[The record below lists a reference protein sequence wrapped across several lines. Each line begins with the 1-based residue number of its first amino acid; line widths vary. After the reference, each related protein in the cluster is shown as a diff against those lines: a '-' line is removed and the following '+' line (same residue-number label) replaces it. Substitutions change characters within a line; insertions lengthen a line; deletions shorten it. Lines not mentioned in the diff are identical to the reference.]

1 MALADLHAV
10 PTAHQGNAERLGT
23 RASSILLM
31 WRQLEDEHALDQG
44 QGRVG
49 ERLRRRQ
56 RIADSNTNAEHHNLV
71 VNSRRPDFGQ
81 VERERVRQIV
91 RRWMESGSSDTSSN
105 GMQTNNDS
113 PGAEWLGETERER
126 VRIVRELMQMT
137 AQQDNYGSRSQ
148 VDRVREGQP
157 DQSLQLRGRFLR
169 NETPAEEESPLS
181 VAASELNQL
190 RQRHTVSGLREGFRS
205 RLENI
210 VRGQA
215 SSNPVATSNDS
226 SSDFWRDTISS
237 HGVQHENEDVRDH
250 RIPDRFAL
258 QEGNVGSESPSD
270 PPRTL
275 QSIPSITTIA
285 GAHQSDGD
293 SVYTLELRELLS
305 RRSVSNLL
313 DSGFR
318 ESLDQLIQSY
328 VERQSRA
335 PVDRDL
341 DRTSP
346 RTLSPEMETDQ
357 QNYEQNEDRY
367 ATSSIPS
374 SVVPTPPLP
383 PAQPLWRQDS
393 HHSSWSRRD
402 EIEWEMISDLRTEIV
417 KIEQGMNHMQR
428 MLEACIDMQMELQR
442 SVRQE
447 VSAALNQSTGGREG
461 SGISEDGSKW
471 CNVRKGT
478 CCVCCDNHI
487 DAVLYRCGHM
497 CTCSRCANDLV
508 HGGGK
513 CPLCRAPIVEVIR
526 AYSIL

>member
-1 MALADLHAV
+1 MALADFHTV
-10 PTAHQGNAERLGT
+10 STAHQENVERLGT

-31 WRQLEDEHALDQG
+31 WRQLENEHALDRG
-44 QGRVG
+44 QGRLG
-49 ERLRRRQ
+49 ERLRRQQ
-56 RIADSNTNAEHHNLV
+56 RIADSNTNAEHHNPV
-71 VNSRRPDFGQ
+71 VNSSREQSPDFGQ

-91 RRWMESGSSDTSSN
+91 RGW
-105 GMQTNNDS
+105 
-113 PGAEWLGETERER
+113 
-126 VRIVRELMQMT
+126 MQMT
-137 AQQDNYGSRSQ
+137 AQQDNGSRSR
-148 VDRVREGQP
+148 VDRVREGRP
-157 DQSLQLRGRFLR
+157 DHV
-169 NETPAEEESPLS
+169 EEERPLS

-190 RQRHTVSGLREGFRS
+190 RQRRTVSGLSSLSFRDGFRS

-215 SSNPVATSNDS
+215 SSNPVAPSNDS
-226 SSDFWRDTISS
+226 SSDFRRNTISS
-237 HGVQHENEDVRDH
+237 HEVQHENDDVRDR
-250 RIPDRFAL
+250 RIPDRVGNSDGRTSL
-258 QEGNVGSESPSD
+258 QNQHVSD
-270 PPRTL
+270 PPRTP

-285 GAHQSDGD
+285 GAHPSDDD
-293 SVYTLELRELLS
+293 SLYTLELRELLS

-341 DRTSP
+341 DRSLP
-346 RTLSPEMETDQ
+346 RTLSPEMDTDQ

-367 ATSSIPS
+367 ASSSIPS
-374 SVVPTPPLP
+374 PAVPTPPLP
-383 PAQPLWRQDS
+383 PAQPFWRQDS

-402 EIEWEMISDLRTEIV
+402 EIVWETINDLRTDMV
-417 KIEQGMNHMQR
+417 KIEQSMNHMQR

-447 VSAALNQSTGGREG
+447 VSAALNQSTGGQG

-478 CCVCCDNHI
+478 CCVCCYNHI

-497 CTCSRCANDLV
+497 CTCSGCANDLV
-508 HGGGK
+508 RGGGK
-513 CPLCRAPIVEVIR
+513 CPLCRAPIVEVIK

>member
-1 MALADLHAV
+1 MAFADLHAV

-49 ERLRRRQ
+49 ERLRRQ
-56 RIADSNTNAEHHNLV
+56 RSADSNTNAEYHNPV
-71 VNSRRPDFGQ
+71 VNSSREQSPDFGQ

-91 RRWMESGSSDTSSN
+91 RGW
-105 GMQTNNDS
+105 
-113 PGAEWLGETERER
+113 
-126 VRIVRELMQMT
+126 MQMT
-137 AQQDNYGSRSQ
+137 AQQDNGSRSR
-148 VDRVREGQP
+148 VDRVREVQP
-157 DQSLQLRGRFLR
+157 DHV
-169 NETPAEEESPLS
+169 EEESPLS

-190 RQRHTVSGLREGFRS
+190 RQRRTVSGLRDGFRS

-215 SSNPVATSNDS
+215 SSNPVATLNDS
-226 SSDFWRDTISS
+226 STSDYRRNTISS
-237 HGVQHENEDVRDH
+237 HENEDVRDR
-250 RIPDRFAL
+250 RIPDRVGNSDGRTAL
-258 QEGNVGSESPSD
+258 QNQHVSD
-270 PPRTL
+270 PPRTS
-275 QSIPSITTIA
+275 QPIPSIATIA
-285 GAHQSDGD
+285 GAHPSDDD
-293 SVYTLELRELLS
+293 SVELRELLS

-341 DRTSP
+341 DRSSP
-346 RTLSPEMETDQ
+346 RTLSPEMDTDQ

-367 ATSSIPS
+367 ASSSI
-374 SVVPTPPLP
+374 PTPPLP
-383 PAQPLWRQDS
+383 PAQPLWRQNS

-402 EIEWEMISDLRTEIV
+402 EIEWETINDLRTEIV
-417 KIEQGMNHMQR
+417 KIEQGMNHMQT

-508 HGGGK
+508 RGGGK